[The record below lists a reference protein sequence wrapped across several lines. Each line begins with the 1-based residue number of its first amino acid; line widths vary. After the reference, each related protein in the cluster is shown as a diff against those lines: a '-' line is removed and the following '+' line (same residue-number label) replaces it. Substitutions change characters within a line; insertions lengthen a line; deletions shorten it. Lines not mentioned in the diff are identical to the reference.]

1 MVEQNKSKK
10 KIQRQGLIVS
20 INQLRSVLNNLMDD
34 KEEFEDKFNLE
45 MSDDKK
51 WQINIVNK
59 KGMSDSWEIE
69 GV

>member
-1 MVEQNKSKK
+1 
-10 KIQRQGLIVS
+10 
-20 INQLRSVLNNLMDD
+20 MDD

-45 MSDDKK
+45 MDDNKK

>member
-45 MSDDKK
+45 MDDNKK
-51 WQINIVNK
+51 WQINIINK
-59 KGMSDSWEIE
+59 RGASDSWEIE
-69 GV
+69 A